1 MHPEGSEGTW
11 RDLPQL
17 LGDSMRLVWSSGR
30 NIFLVTAVLQLVA
43 AVGVAVQLFVGKEV
57 LDAVL
62 GAGGELQ
69 FTDLAVPLAGLV
81 AITVALDL
89 AQAVQSEQSRVLG
102 ELVGRK
108 AIDRVLDVSTRI
120 DLLAFESPDFYDR
133 LQRARAQGQF
143 RALQT
148 VNGLLGIVGSTIA
161 AA

>member
-1 MHPEGSEGTW
+1 MHPEGSQGTW

-17 LGDSMRLVWSSGR
+17 LADSLRLVWSAGR
-30 NIFLVTAVLQLVA
+30 NIFLLTAALQLVA
-43 AVGVAVQLFVGKEV
+43 AVGVAVQLFVGKAV

-69 FTDLAVPLAGLV
+69 FSELAVPLAALV

-120 DLLAFESPDFYDR
+120 DLLAFE
-133 LQRARAQGQF
+133 
-143 RALQT
+143 
-148 VNGLLGIVGSTIA
+148 
-161 AA
+161 